1 MNWLDCL
8 NQSLAYIEAHL
19 EEEIDYEEIAKVAC
33 ASSYHYQRMFSAIT
47 NVPLGEYIR
56 RRRLS
61 LAAIRLQESNE
72 KVIDIAL
79 RYGYQSPTA
88 FNRAFMNMHG
98 IPPTKARQ
106 KGVKLKLF
114 PPISFQISVKG
125 EVAMNYRIEEKEG
138 FRLVGVKEAIT
149 TANGENFI
157 KVPKVW
163 ERLWNEGVYEEI
175 TALAN
180 GSPRGVMGVCTNF
193 RQGEFDY
200 YVAVSSDR
208 VVPDNMEAIEVRAGT
223 WVAFECKGV
232 QGIQDTFKRLYSEWF
247 PTSGY
252 EHSGGPE
259 IEWYPGEDTDTE
271 AFACEVWIPIIK
283 K

>member
-8 NQSLAYIEAHL
+8 NQSLAYIEEHL
-19 EEEIDYEEIAKVAC
+19 EEEIDYEEVAKAAC
-33 ASSYHYQRMFSAIT
+33 TSSYHYQRMFSFIT
-47 NVPLGEYIR
+47 NVSLGEYIR

-98 IPPTKARQ
+98 IPPKKARE

-138 FRLVGVKEAIT
+138 FRLIGVKEAIT

-157 KVPKVW
+157 KIPKVW
-163 ERLWNEGVYEEI
+163 DRLYAEGVYEKI

-180 GSPRGVMGVCTNF
+180 GSPRGVMGVCANC
-193 RQGEFDY
+193 REGEFDY
-200 YVAVSSDR
+200 YVAVTSDK
-208 VVPDNMEAIEVRAGT
+208 VVPEHMEALEVKAGK
-223 WVAFECKGV
+223 WVVFECQGAK
-232 QGIQDTFKRLYSEWF
+232 GIQDTFKRLYSEWF

-252 EHSGGPE
+252 EHSGGAE
-259 IEWYPGEDTDTE
+259 IEWYPEEDMNRED
-271 AFACEVWIPIIK
+271 FACEVWIPIIK